1 MVIKK
6 YIITLF
12 ILIFTF
18 SLVSAIDYQADIIFD
33 ISETGLVEISGNSNH
48 PLLQNHISQNYTSK
62 KGEFWII
69 NFSIDETFS
78 EYIFELKFP
87 QNTNINY
94 IKIPNILNIDN
105 SDNRIIITS
114 TAQSAELKFL
124 AQYSYSKTNEDNY
137 SLVFLI
143 NELLELSHTTSL
155 GKGMETFFSL
165 AILII
170 FLASITIS
178 ASTNDFPIE

>member
-124 AQYSYSKTNEDNY
+124 AQYSYSKTNDCKFV
-137 SLVFLI
+137 L
-143 NELLELSHTTSL
+143 TSL
-155 GKGMETFFSL
+155 SEGQRTLLVYVIDNNGVKSKVFYEKFQVMEL
-165 AILII
+165 KLI
-170 FLASITIS
+170 
-178 ASTNDFPIE
+178 